1 MESSQLAA
9 NTRIALNARYV
20 WPGARSR
27 GARSLAWNASAVGFV
42 DAIARSM
49 QAKKAASREIEL
61 PLTSC
66 AAALTAA
73 AAASS
78 VARRLMKLAFALG
91 LLALTTVAANAS
103 WQLRPGVPMDPPYPN
118 HKLGNLAG
126 TPAI

>member
-49 QAKKAASREIEL
+49 QAKKAASRESRITL
-61 PLTSC
+61 NCC
-66 AAALTAA
+66 AAALTAGGGTGVLSHEGYNPHPHIQA
-73 AAASS
+73 E
-78 VARRLMKLAFALG
+78 VA
-91 LLALTTVAANAS
+91 V
-103 WQLRPGVPMDPPYPN
+103 
-118 HKLGNLAG
+118 
-126 TPAI
+126 

>member
-61 PLTSC
+61 PLTGC

-73 AAASS
+73 ATSS

-103 WQLRPGVPMDPPYPN
+103 WQLRPGVPMGPPYP
-118 HKLGNLAG
+118 
-126 TPAI
+126 TTS

>member
-49 QAKKAASREIEL
+49 QAKKAASRESSMVIYRETGGVIKEYIERWQEL
-61 PLTSC
+61 
-66 AAALTAA
+66 
-73 AAASS
+73 
-78 VARRLMKLAFALG
+78 ARSGADVEI
-91 LLALTTVAANAS
+91 LTTHPCS
-103 WQLRPGVPMDPPYPN
+103 F
-118 HKLGNLAG
+118 
-126 TPAI
+126 